1 MSKLVPAVRS
11 GDVLIPAIGFGTWQ
25 LDDGTAQPLVERALE
40 IGYRHI
46 DTAQIYRNERDVGAG
61 IAASGI
67 KRDDI
72 FLTTKVW
79 IDHFANGP
87 LQTSVERSLEKLKV
101 DHVDLLLLHWPK
113 PDVPLAETIAALNE
127 VKAKGLT
134 RAIGVSNFPSAVLAE
149 AQKLSKAP
157 LATDQVEYHPYLSQ
171 KTLIAAAHAAGT
183 SITAWSPL
191 AQGKVAEDPVLIA
204 IGQAHGKTPG
214 QVTLRW
220 LIQQGVIAIPRTKTP
235 ARIAENFDVL
245 DFELSDVEM
254 ASVFALARPD
264 GRLGNWL
271 DAAFKWDVD

>member
-25 LDDGTAQPLVERALE
+25 LENGSAQPLVEQALE

-79 IDHFANGP
+79 VDHFADGD
-87 LQTSVERSLEKLKV
+87 LQRSAEKSLEKLGV

-113 PDVPLAETIAALNE
+113 PDTPLAETMAALNE
-127 VKAKGLT
+127 VKARGLT

-149 AQKLSKAP
+149 AQALSKAP

-191 AQGKVAEDPVLIA
+191 AQGKVAQDPVLIA

-254 ASVFALARPD
+254 AAVFALARPD

-271 DAAFKWDVD
+271 DAAFSWDVG